1 MKRKAPIVLS
11 VLAAVVALAALNV
24 LSISVAS
31 IVGVSILLAT
41 GCIKPSEAY
50 KSVEWNILI
59 LIYGMLAL
67 GETMKV
73 TGVSGEIASLVG
85 RVGMGLAD
93 PAWSAF
99 AVLIVLYLITAFL
112 TEVLSNNATIVI
124 MAPIA
129 LELAPLIDAYRGL
142 AEFHKGPICQA
153 LVRFLCCGFRQLHNP
168 DRLSDEYIRLHGGR
182 LSV

>member
-1 MKRKAPIVLS
+1 
-11 VLAAVVALAALNV
+11 
-24 LSISVAS
+24 
-31 IVGVSILLAT
+31 
-41 GCIKPSEAY
+41 
-50 KSVEWNILI
+50 
-59 LIYGMLAL
+59 MLAL

-129 LELAPLIDAYRGL
+129 LELGALDRCLQRLGGIGS
-142 AEFHKGPICQA
+142 HGPVGQGFGA
-153 LVRFLCCGFRQLHNP
+153 RFLCCGFRQFHNP
-168 DRLSDEYIRLHGGR
+168 DRLSDEYFRLHGGR
-182 LSV
+182 LSVQGFYENRHFLQLDLFCGYGADGFPHLGPDSLRHFRINKSYGKITL